1 MMMHILTPEAWPAVA
16 GWIAAACRHGDE
28 TPNEIRA
35 QIERQDGA
43 TLFAVADESGLLGG
57 GVFELPGDGS
67 LHMKSFGGD
76 HGILQSFDEVVEHWQ
91 DMAHRMGCRRISLK
105 GRRGWDRFLPAHG
118 FNQINGY
125 WEK

>member
-1 MMMHILTPEAWPAVA
+1 MMMHILTPEAWPVVA

-43 TLFAVADESGLLGG
+43 TLFAVADDTGLLGG

-76 HGILQSFDEVVEHWQ
+76 HGILRSFDEVVEHWQ

-118 FNQINGY
+118 FNR
-125 WEK
+125 